1 MIRDMEGRPARW
13 PGFAAAAWAFAFA
26 AASFCWAAGGTVLA
40 DAIGSGLRNLP
51 LEHDSDPQLT
61 AL

>member
-1 MIRDMEGRPARW
+1 MR
-13 PGFAAAAWAFAFA
+13 F
-26 AASFCWAAGGTVLA
+26 GTFHLHSIPPWTNGYDVVEQQFEQILLA

-51 LEHDSDPQLT
+51 LEHDSDPPLT